1 MIDADSYI
9 SRLQRFL
16 VEHEYDKNKELM
28 ELIDSAMMENMRLFE
43 NIVVSEKVFEK
54 NKKLWYNGI

>member
-1 MIDADSYI
+1 M
-9 SRLQRFL
+9 
-16 VEHEYDKNKELM
+16 EHEYDKNKELM

-54 NKKLWYNGI
+54 NKKL